1 MEVIAMTVK
10 TVSSKAN
17 IVSRKKGQNSVEKSA
32 YISRTTIKCERDG
45 QTYYPKYSEDLV
57 YSEVML
63 PEGAPEKLKDRAVLW
78 SYQIQHHVSE
88 VIGRRCAGRHGGLLI
103 FV

>member
-1 MEVIAMTVK
+1 MTVK

-78 SYQIQHHVSE
+78 NSIENIEKRKDAQVARTFRIS
-88 VIGRRCAGRHGGLLI
+88 LPN
-103 FV
+103 